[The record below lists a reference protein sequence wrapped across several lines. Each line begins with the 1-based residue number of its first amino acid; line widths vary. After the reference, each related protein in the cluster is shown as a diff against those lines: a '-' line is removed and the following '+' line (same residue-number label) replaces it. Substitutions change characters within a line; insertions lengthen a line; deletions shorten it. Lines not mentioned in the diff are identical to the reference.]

1 MSVQTKE
8 ILKSYFETGDKP
20 TQAQFA
26 DLIDSCFNLPE
37 LVKRTATVSEIS
49 NTATAVTLTISGSKA
64 QLQHTV
70 TYLYTELINNND
82 DRFVCGSIAFVH
94 DTPDN
99 TSIAALLYSST
110 VTAEQRYI
118 AVFTINTYNTAY
130 ISFITTNAH
139 TEFKSIFFT
148 YIGCA
153 YATY

>member
-1 MSVQTKE
+1 MSAQTKE

-37 LVKRTATVSEIS
+37 LVKRTATITEIDNRS
-49 NTATAVTLTISGSKA
+49 AFALTISGSKA

-82 DRFVCGSIAFVH
+82 DRFICGSFAFVH
-94 DTPDN
+94 DTPDK

-110 VTAEQRYI
+110 VTPEQRYM
-118 AVFTINTYNTAY
+118 AVFTITTYNTAY
-130 ISFITTNAH
+130 ISFITINVH
-139 TEFKSIFFT
+139 TEFKNVFFT

>member
-37 LVKRTATVSEIS
+37 LVKRTATISEIS
-49 NTATAVTLTISGSKA
+49 NAATAVKLTISGSKA

-82 DRFVCGSIAFVH
+82 DRFVCGTVAFVH
-94 DTPDN
+94 DTPDA
-99 TSIAALLYSST
+99 TSIANLLYSST
-110 VTAEQRYI
+110 VRAEQLYT
-118 AVFTINTYNTAY
+118 ALVTITTYNTAY
-130 ISFITTNAH
+130 ISFIDTNIH
-139 TEFKSIFFT
+139 TEFKNIFFT

>member
-37 LVKRTATVSEIS
+37 SAKRTVTVTNIADADT
-49 NTATAVTLTISGSKA
+49 TATLTISGSKA

-70 TYLYTELINNND
+70 TYLYTYLTNNNNIV
-82 DRFVCGSIAFVH
+82 FIGGVFTFVH
-94 DTPDN
+94 DTPKS
-99 TSIAALLYSST
+99 TIAAYLLYSSST
-110 VTAEQRYI
+110 VLNKQYTALVTITAYNIAYI
-118 AVFTINTYNTAY
+118 VFINTNIY
-130 ISFITTNAH
+130 
-139 TEFKSIFFT
+139 TEFNNITFT
-148 YIGCA
+148 YVGCA

>member
-37 LVKRTATVSEIS
+37 LVKRTATVSKIS
-49 NTATAVTLTISGSKA
+49 NNVTAVTLTISGSKA

-70 TYLYTELINNND
+70 TYLYTELIDNND
-82 DRFVCGSIAFVH
+82 SRFVCGSIAFVH

-99 TSIAALLYSST
+99 TTIAALLYSST

-130 ISFITTNAH
+130 ISFITTNVH
-139 TEFKSIFFT
+139 TTFKSIFFT

>member
-1 MSVQTKE
+1 MSAQTKE

-82 DRFVCGSIAFVH
+82 DRFICGTIAFVH

-110 VTAEQRYI
+110 VTAEQWYM
-118 AVFTINTYNTAY
+118 AVFTITTYNTAY
-130 ISFITTNAH
+130 ISFITMNIH
-139 TEFKSIFFT
+139 REFKSIFFT

>member
-1 MSVQTKE
+1 MSAQTKE

-37 LVKRTATVSEIS
+37 LVKRTATVAKIA
-49 NTATAVTLTISGSKA
+49 NNVIAITLTISGSKA

-82 DRFVCGSIAFVH
+82 DRFVCGTIAFVH
-94 DTPDN
+94 DTPN
-99 TSIAALLYSST
+99 TTSIATLLYSST
-110 VTAEQRYI
+110 VNSEQRYI
-118 AVFTINTYNTAY
+118 AVFTITTYNTAY
-130 ISFITTNAH
+130 VAFFNTNVN
-139 TEFKSIFFT
+139 TEFKNILFT

>member
-8 ILKSYFETGDKP
+8 ILKSYFETGNKP

-37 LVKRTATVSEIS
+37 LVKRTATVSEINS
-49 NTATAVTLTISGSKA
+49 SATAVTLTISGSKA

-70 TYLYTELINNND
+70 TYLYAELINNND
-82 DRFVCGSIAFVH
+82 DRFICGTIAFVH

-110 VTAEQRYI
+110 TTPEQRYL
-118 AVFTINTYNTAY
+118 AVFTITTYNTAY
-130 ISFITTNAH
+130 ISFITTNVH

>member
-1 MSVQTKE
+1 MSAQTKE

-37 LVKRTATVSEIS
+37 LVKRTATITEV
-49 NTATAVTLTISGSKA
+49 NNNATAVTLTISGSKA

-82 DRFVCGSIAFVH
+82 DRFICGTFAFVH
-94 DTPDN
+94 DTPYLQTIGN
-99 TSIAALLYSST
+99 LLYSST
-110 VTAEQRYI
+110 VNSEQLYTAL
-118 AVFTINTYNTAY
+118 VTITTYNTAY
-130 ISFITTNAH
+130 VSFVTTNVH
-139 TEFKSIFFT
+139 TEFKNIFFT

>member
-1 MSVQTKE
+1 MSAQTKE

-37 LVKRTATVSEIS
+37 LVKRKVTVAKSTNNDTTAIV
-49 NTATAVTLTISGSKA
+49 TISGSNA

-82 DRFVCGSIAFVH
+82 DRLICGTFAFVH
-94 DTPDN
+94 DTPYLQTIGN
-99 TSIAALLYSST
+99 LLYSST
-110 VTAEQRYI
+110 VNSEQLYTAL
-118 AVFTINTYNTAY
+118 VTITTYNTAY
-130 ISFITTNAH
+130 ISFVTTNIN
-139 TEFKSIFFT
+139 TEFKNIFFT

>member
-37 LVKRTATVSEIS
+37 LVKRTATVANID
-49 NTATAVTLTISGSKA
+49 NNDIAATVTISGSKA

-70 TYLYTELINNND
+70 TYLYTYVTNTDNNA
-82 DRFVCGSIAFVH
+82 FISGMFAFVH
-94 DTPDN
+94 DTPKS
-99 TSIAALLYSST
+99 TIAAYLLYSSNVVLNKQYAAL
-110 VTAEQRYI
+110 VTITA
-118 AVFTINTYNTAY
+118 YNTAY
-130 ISFITTNAH
+130 VSFLNTNIY
-139 TEFKSIFFT
+139 TEFNNIYFT